1 MRRKNCLLL
10 ATSMSPWLFPTLLLA
25 QTRPTQQASATCSN
39 PSWISG
45 AASASTGCAL
55 VVGPRMF
62 RRDRSNHLEEGQSSE
77 ASVHR
82 QPLLKRR
89 GSRRSRL
96 RSRRVQETMDF
107 DGPPEVAI
115 GDGKNGVAVRG
126 DGVWQQEEEAAA
138 AAAAATA
145 AAGATVEL
153 PKVQAPV
160 DLPQVVDV
168 Q

>member
-1 MRRKNCLLL
+1 
-10 ATSMSPWLFPTLLLA
+10 
-25 QTRPTQQASATCSN
+25 
-39 PSWISG
+39 
-45 AASASTGCAL
+45 
-55 VVGPRMF
+55 
-62 RRDRSNHLEEGQSSE
+62 
-77 ASVHR
+77 
-82 QPLLKRR
+82 
-89 GSRRSRL
+89 
-96 RSRRVQETMDF
+96 MDF